1 MFLIRKEPLLRSTY
15 KQIMTTIKT
24 NFSKIVQQMMEKV
37 TKNVGIFEK
46 IAEKC
51 HATLVKIPRK

>member
-1 MFLIRKEPLLRSTY
+1 
-15 KQIMTTIKT
+15 MTTIKT